1 MPGLDEG
8 TPLAQAMSQSGVL
21 PRAQCR
27 LLELGLRSG
36 SGDSAMEQIARQLS
50 EESEMALEETVG
62 RVEPTLVVITSV
74 LVGLIL
80 LSVMLP
86 LMHIMTAI
94 G

>member
-1 MPGLDEG
+1 
-8 TPLAQAMSQSGVL
+8 
-21 PRAQCR
+21 
-27 LLELGLRSG
+27 
-36 SGDSAMEQIARQLS
+36 MEQIAQQLS